1 MAVDLAARSLVDSDL
16 LKQVASMLVARG
28 VWPSSLQL
36 KIPEELLMADR
47 DQARSIL
54 SRLRRTGIQ
63 ISVDDSGAGYSSLR
77 YLRDLPIHELKL
89 DRSFS
94 FPTPEDH
101 RTAALI
107 ASTIDHAHCL
117 GLHMVA

>member
-1 MAVDLAARSLVDSDL
+1 
-16 LKQVASMLVARG
+16 
-28 VWPSSLQL
+28 
-36 KIPEELLMADR
+36 MADR

-77 YLRDLPIHELKL
+77 YLRDLPIDELKR
-89 DRSFS
+89 DRSFN